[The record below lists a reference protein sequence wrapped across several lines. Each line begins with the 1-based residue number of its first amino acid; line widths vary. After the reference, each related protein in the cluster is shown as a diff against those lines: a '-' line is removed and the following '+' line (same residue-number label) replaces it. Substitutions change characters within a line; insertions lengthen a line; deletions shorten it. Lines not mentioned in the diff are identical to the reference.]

1 MEQSKKKKKKFR
13 KFRKNEVN
21 FKITIKYDKRIINLK
36 FFDFFL
42 IFLEKIYF
50 FFIAAMKIE
59 K

>member
-21 FKITIKYDKRIINLK
+21 LKITIKYDKRIINLK

-42 IFLEKIYF
+42 IFFWKKFVF
-50 FFIAAMKIE
+50 FLLQL
-59 K
+59 